1 MDDKL
6 ILSLLDS
13 SPETGLW
20 ELTRKYAAL
29 CGAVIGRILPG
40 RAEDIEECVS
50 DTFVR
55 VWKNHKSITLQN
67 NSIKG
72 YIICAARSIAIDRYR
87 KLKKEAAVMP
97 LQDFMPDD
105 NILHEAAEHKD
116 NLQTIKSV
124 ICEMPQPDREI
135 FLRRYFLYQ
144 PIKEIAEFL
153 NMGDKA
159 VESRLFRARKK
170 LKTALEERGV
180 PV

>member
-1 MDDKL
+1 MDDEL
-6 ILSLLDS
+6 ILSLLNS

-20 ELTRKYAAL
+20 ELTRKYAGI

-40 RAEDIEECVS
+40 RNEDIEECVS

-55 VWKNHKSITLQN
+55 VWKNRESITLQN
-67 NSIKG
+67 GSIKG

-87 KLKKEAAVMP
+87 KLKREHADLP
-97 LQDFMPDD
+97 LQDFIPDK
-105 NILHEAAEHKD
+105 NILHENAEGKD
-116 NLQTIKSV
+116 NLQTIKAT
-124 ICEMPQPDREI
+124 ICEMPQPDKEI

-144 PIKEIAEFL
+144 SVKEIAAFL

-170 LKTALEERGV
+170 LKATLEEKGV
-180 PV
+180 LV